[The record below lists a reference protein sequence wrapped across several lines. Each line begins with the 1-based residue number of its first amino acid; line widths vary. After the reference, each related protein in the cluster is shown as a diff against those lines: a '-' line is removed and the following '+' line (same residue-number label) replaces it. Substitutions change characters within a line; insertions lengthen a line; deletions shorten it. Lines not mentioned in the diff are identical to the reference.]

1 MTDIKLTLINKSND
15 VNNSEIVIFQKNVA
29 TDFEELAVAWQVVKN
44 LGQGWSH
51 SFTYPAT
58 WAAGASDNDGNQSP
72 LKAVKPGQQLNVVQT
87 PHGHDLV
94 MGSPATAPQEIGIS
108 NQLPQG
114 AINAGI
120 YKNRKLLAVKTT
132 VAPGQKAV
140 FAFKPT
146 IFIGVVS
153 EVAEGDV
160 MDSAV
165 ISDIN
170 TEISLLGIASADIV
184 MTGGGTGPDAVP
196 FAFNLENVQMA

>member
-1 MTDIKLTLINKSND
+1 M
-15 VNNSEIVIFQKNVA
+15 
-29 TDFEELAVAWQVVKN
+29 
-44 LGQGWSH
+44 
-51 SFTYPAT
+51 
-58 WAAGASDNDGNQSP
+58 
-72 LKAVKPGQQLNVVQT
+72 
-87 PHGHDLV
+87 
-94 MGSPATAPQEIGIS
+94 
-108 NQLPQG
+108 
-114 AINAGI
+114 
-120 YKNRKLLAVKTT
+120 
-132 VAPGQKAV
+132 APGQKAV